1 MIFTMLN
8 IYTKK
13 NELIKNAIEDKR
25 EYYQERV
32 SKLKNYFFRTFFEQA
47 IECTVADAYENFIE
61 LECENN
67 VFYENIHLINDERGK
82 RFYRLMGIYYTIKMI
97 RKKRREINPE
107 DFREALFFVYEM
119 NESEKRLYDL
129 LYTCNQKYES
139 QFADLFAKA
148 FAKYLFGIEKCS
160 VFTLA
165 FIENFCYNSYSC
177 FLASFTKYLSLNMR
191 LKKAA
196 N

>member
-1 MIFTMLN
+1 MLFTMYN

-13 NELIKNAIEDKR
+13 SNIIKRYIEDQKEIYGR
-25 EYYQERV
+25 KTAQI
-32 SKLKNYFFRTFFEQA
+32 SNYFFRTFFEQA

-67 VFYENIHLINDERGK
+67 VFYENINKLNPERG
-82 RFYRLMGIYYTIKMI
+82 RRLFKMTAIYYTIKVI
-97 RKKRREINPE
+97 RKKRREINAE
-107 DFREALFFVYEM
+107 DFRQALFFVFDF
-119 NESEKRLYDL
+119 NENEKRLYDL
-129 LYTCNQKYES
+129 LYTCNVKYES
-139 QFADLFAKA
+139 QFSDLFAKA
-148 FAKYLFGIEKCS
+148 FAKYIFSIDNCS
-160 VFTLA
+160 MFTLA

-177 FLASFTKYLSLNMR
+177 FMASFTKYLSLNLR